1 MPTDAKLAVHGRYLA
16 GWNEHDPHLVVEQFA
31 PSGTYVDANLDGPV
45 RGDDLAEYVTDV
57 TTAFPDLR
65 LEQRR
70 LIRAETDGLLVEEW
84 TMHGTHRGPLDG
96 LPPTGETLALEG
108 MSVVTI
114 AEDGITSFRGF
125 FDQQSFAEQ
134 LGLTFPA
141 VLGQLPTL
149 AVGKVRQAVK
159 RNRQ

>member
-1 MPTDAKLAVHGRYLA
+1 MPTDPKLAVHERYLE
-16 GWNEHDPHLVVEQFA
+16 GWNEHDPQRVVDQFA

-45 RGDDLAEYVTDV
+45 RGDELAAYVTEV
-57 TTAFPDLR
+57 TTAFPDLH

-84 TMHGTHRGPLDG
+84 TMHGTHHGPLDG

-108 MSVVTI
+108 MSVVEI
-114 AEDGITSFRGF
+114 AEEGITSIRGY

-141 VLGQLPTL
+141 VVGQLPTL
-149 AVGKVRQAVK
+149 ATGKARQVLE
-159 RNRQ
+159 RNRP